1 MSLRR
6 VWFWQITLLNEYEHA
21 NLERTYERE
30 NPSGAITLLEIV
42 RLVVGLNERKV
53 RGYDCDREMMDAA
66 YVVESNVNAINV
78 EKYILQ
84 HKTVLV
90 IKQSNKYGKEVEHE
104 VPGH

>member
-6 VWFWQITLLNEYEHA
+6 VWFWQIIILLNEYEHV

-30 NPSGAITLLEIV
+30 NPSGAMTLLEIV
-42 RLVVGLNERKV
+42 RLVVGFDERKV

-66 YVVESNVNAINV
+66 YVVESNVNAIKV

-84 HKTVLV
+84 
-90 IKQSNKYGKEVEHE
+90 NKIAS
-104 VPGH
+104 